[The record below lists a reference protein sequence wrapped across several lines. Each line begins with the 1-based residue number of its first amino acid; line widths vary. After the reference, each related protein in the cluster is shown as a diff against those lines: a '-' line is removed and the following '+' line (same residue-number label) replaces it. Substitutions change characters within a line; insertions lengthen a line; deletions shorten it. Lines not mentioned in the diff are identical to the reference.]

1 MNEDILGQLGQG
13 QPAPAEE
20 PKEEIKY
27 KDRKKSSGKQIDDEV
42 LNDLLM
48 NGDNTKGMITPSEK
62 ERKKTNN
69 DEELHE
75 DVDEKAKLKGKGAA
89 KPSEKY
95 STEFQK
101 DMMKNPDKYFINTP
115 KGKMTIKE
123 AMEQGYDPV
132 THRFNV
138 KQKQAERLDE
148 ELKDLNDS
156 DKAAIKK
163 LLDPQQVGL
172 APADA
177 EQMGI
182 DPTNPTIKR
191 PEAAQPA
198 PTEPTAPAMP
208 GQPMPAANPAAQP
221 ADIASLLGG
230 GQ

>member
-1 MNEDILGQLGQG
+1 MNENILAQLGQG
-13 QPAPAEE
+13 QPASAEE

-27 KDRKKSSGKQIDDEV
+27 KDKKKSSGKKIEDDI

-48 NGDNTKGMITPSEK
+48 NGDNSKGMVTPSEK
-62 ERKKTNN
+62 DRKKANEDN
-69 DEELHE
+69 ELHE

-115 KGKMTIKE
+115 RGKMTIKE
-123 AMEQGYDPV
+123 AIEQGYDPI

-156 DKAAIKK
+156 DKNAIKK

-191 PEAAQPA
+191 SEPQQPA
-198 PTEPTAPAMP
+198 STGPVTPAMP
-208 GQPMPAANPAAQP
+208 GQPTQVNPSAQQ

>member
-1 MNEDILGQLGQG
+1 MNEDILAQLGQG

-20 PKEEIKY
+20 PKAEIKY
-27 KDRKKSSGKQIDDEV
+27 ADKKKSTGKQIDEDTLQE
-42 LNDLLM
+42 LLM

-62 ERKKTNN
+62 ERKKSND

-75 DVDEKAKLKGKGAA
+75 DPDEKAKLKNAGSAR
-89 KPSEKY
+89 PSEKY

-115 KGKMTIKE
+115 RGKMTIKE

-132 THRFNV
+132 THRFNL
-138 KQKQAERLDE
+138 KEKREKFLDN
-148 ELKDLNDS
+148 ELKDLNDA

-163 LLDPQQVGL
+163 LLDPKQVGL

-191 PEAAQPA
+191 EEPVPA
-198 PTEPTAPAMP
+198 EPVAPVP
-208 GQPMPAANPAAQP
+208 QGQPMPAAPAQP

>member
-1 MNEDILGQLGQG
+1 MNEDILAQLGQG

-27 KDRKKSSGKQIDDEV
+27 KDKKKSSGKKIEDDI

-48 NGDNTKGMITPSEK
+48 NGDNSKGMVTPSEK
-62 ERKKTNN
+62 DRKKANEDN
-69 DEELHE
+69 ELHE

-115 KGKMTIKE
+115 RGKMTIKE
-123 AMEQGYDPV
+123 AIEQGYDPI

-156 DKAAIKK
+156 DKNAIKK

-191 PEAAQPA
+191 SEPQQPA
-198 PTEPTAPAMP
+198 STGPVTPAMP
-208 GQPMPAANPAAQP
+208 GQPTQVNPSAQQ